1 MAPGKPFS
9 LREGG
14 IYLQTDGGISSR
26 IIDVLK
32 MQKGKRESENIYIYF
47 KYLYVVY
54 FSLLNNF
61 LLYFMT

>member
-1 MAPGKPFS
+1 MAPGKPLS

-32 MQKGKRESENIYIYF
+32 MQKGKRESENIFILNIYMLYIF
-47 KYLYVVY
+47 RC
-54 FSLLNNF
+54 
-61 LLYFMT
+61 